1 MTALGVHSSFWI
13 ILFRFAA
20 GSSKLFSWRES
31 ATQLLPI
38 LWDCGLN
45 AGNQWCS
52 AILKQK
58 DMPRTLVF
66 ANENGE
72 SWPSKDQMQ
81 CMIETSSGSGE
92 SQLFFPKLGRE
103 SAKNSYFIHGKPPC
117 LDHFPWEAPRFP
129 YICIPTNI
137 YIYTYIYTYHRCPQ
151 DRTRKTFRWML
162 HHGSFRHQFAHGIH
176 GIQRW
181 KIPRSWPYRSF
192 PAVTPAELLP

>member
-1 MTALGVHSSFWI
+1 
-13 ILFRFAA
+13 
-20 GSSKLFSWRES
+20 
-31 ATQLLPI
+31 
-38 LWDCGLN
+38 
-45 AGNQWCS
+45 
-52 AILKQK
+52 
-58 DMPRTLVF
+58 MPRTLVF

-137 YIYTYIYTYHRCPQ
+137 YIYIYIYTYIHIIGVRKIEQEKRFAGCYTMDHFAISSPMASMASNVGKYQ
-151 DRTRKTFRWML
+151 DPGHTEASLRW
-162 HHGSFRHQFAHGIH
+162 HQLSCCLSPGADGEE
-176 GIQRW
+176 
-181 KIPRSWPYRSF
+181 RSTHFSCF
-192 PAVTPAELLP
+192 SIM